1 MKNYLPFLHG
11 FIALNSGK
19 YYFCGKTSLRYGKD
33 AYFRTPRDDV
43 RNLPVGLRRQG
54 FLYDRRRD
62 DARHDAARGGRR
74 AGHFA
79 AGALRRRHGARPGGQ
94 GLDVDLRPG
103 VAAEPPEPQPD
114 RQRRPPYRLQPPPG
128 RQHQLAERRPLR
140 RDRQTARRGVGL
152 RRERGAGEPECRF
165 DPCVRG
171 PSKGAHRKRPPD
183 KGRSPCAAGFQFD
196 RQRIYRR
203 PARAA
208 RRIVR
213 RQELHRRHRRRSPL
227 QGRQPAGG
235 SVAHRH
241 RDPVRRQHVERRIP
255 PAAYRDDRRRPGH
268 LGQLPPF
275 LPRCQRQQDRP
286 HDRPPYGAQ
295 RRFAPAVSDGRG
307 SDLRRGRR
315 LGNHVPGDGGRRC
328 AGRGEV
334 HAPDESL
341 FHPRRRRGWL

>member
-1 MKNYLPFLHG
+1 MANEKLFTFLHG

-152 RRERGAGEPECRF
+152 RRERGAGEPERRF

-171 PSKGAHRKRPPD
+171 PSKGAHRKRT
-183 KGRSPCAAGFQFD
+183 A
-196 RQRIYRR
+196 
-203 PARAA
+203 
-208 RRIVR
+208 
-213 RQELHRRHRRRSPL
+213 
-227 QGRQPAGG
+227 
-235 SVAHRH
+235 
-241 RDPVRRQHVERRIP
+241 
-255 PAAYRDDRRRPGH
+255 
-268 LGQLPPF
+268 
-275 LPRCQRQQDRP
+275 
-286 HDRPPYGAQ
+286 
-295 RRFAPAVSDGRG
+295 
-307 SDLRRGRR
+307 
-315 LGNHVPGDGGRRC
+315 
-328 AGRGEV
+328 
-334 HAPDESL
+334 
-341 FHPRRRRGWL
+341 